1 MRVGI
6 GSRLRRPGLVLAAL
20 LLSFLASGDA
30 AFAPA
35 FLSPLIAVMVLL
47 AFDFSALWLAPAAL
61 ALGLAAEL
69 LLARPHL
76 GVLPVALATAGWVVL
91 RGRARLAPG
100 HALGYAAYGLA
111 CGLAAR
117 AVIPLFIRLAGLPP
131 PDWQTGFF
139 LWGAFYDFIATALL
153 RMAWP
158 RATPSR

>member
-1 MRVGI
+1 MKRGALT
-6 GSRLRRPGLVLAAL
+6 RLRRPGWILAAL
-20 LLSFLASGDA
+20 LLSFLADGDA
-30 AFAPA
+30 TFAPA

-47 AFDFSALWLAPAAL
+47 AFEFSALWLAPAAL

-76 GVLPVALATAGWVVL
+76 GVLPVALATAGWIVL

-139 LWGAFYDFIATALL
+139 LWGAVYDFAATALL
-153 RMAWP
+153 RMVWP
-158 RATPSR
+158 RPEPLR